1 MLRPTLTR
9 WVRPRSVLLAL
20 GLALL
25 PLGAVLVAQTATPSS
40 VTRLAASGDVAAGWG
55 RRLEDLQRAGTL
67 RLRSSREDTMIDGR
81 VHDRFDQY
89 AGEVPIFGAQVV
101 RQRSGAGVET
111 VFGDLYPED
120 LGISLIPRLGAEQAL
135 ARITALAGRPPIG
148 GKAPELVVLPRED
161 GAFTLTWL
169 CHARVGGEF

>member
-1 MLRPTLTR
+1 MPRPTLTR

-120 LGISLIPRLGAEQAL
+120 LGISLTPGSAPNRRWPASPPLLAAL
-135 ARITALAGRPPIG
+135 RSAARRPSSWCSRARTGRS
-148 GKAPELVVLPRED
+148 R
-161 GAFTLTWL
+161 
-169 CHARVGGEF
+169 